1 MKENNSIDI
10 INPTTGEEF
19 GPIVSLIKVNNL
31 DQALMIANEPD
42 YSLHAGIFT
51 NDLSKAQKAIKLLEF
66 SGVMINDSSDYRFDA
81 MPFGGYKYGGLG
93 REGVKFAM
101 EEMSQTKTVCFVN

>member
-1 MKENNSIDI
+1 MCLVIEMTEYKSC
-10 INPTTGEEF
+10 PQHEE
-19 GPIVSLIKVNNL
+19 GNAHNG
-31 DQALMIANEPD
+31 
-42 YSLHAGIFT
+42 HAGIFT
-51 NDLSKAQKAIKLLEF
+51 KDLAKAQKAAAELEF

-101 EEMSQTKTVCFVN
+101 QEMSQTKVICFAH